1 MLGVESIDES
11 YSRAAL
17 CLGAGRW
24 QVFRHVVLPGA
35 MPYIFTGLQIS
46 VGVAWFSLVAA
57 EMVSGQYG
65 LGYVINTSYT
75 MVRYPT
81 IIIGMVTLG
90 VVGWVTSALV
100 RFVGDQMMQWRVREL
115 ALGASS

>member
-1 MLGVESIDES
+1 
-11 YSRAAL
+11 
-17 CLGAGRW
+17 
-24 QVFRHVVLPGA
+24 

-57 EMVSGQYG
+57 EMVSGQFG

-90 VVGWVTSALV
+90 AVGYVTSALV
-100 RFVGDQMMQWRVREL
+100 RIAGDYMMQWRVREL
-115 ALGASS
+115 ALGGQ

>member
-1 MLGVESIDES
+1 MLGVQSIDVS
-11 YSRAAL
+11 LIRAAS
-17 CLGAGRW
+17 CLGAKRW
-24 QVFRHVVLPGA
+24 QIFRHIVVPGA
-35 MPYIFTGLQIS
+35 LPFIFTGLQIS
-46 VGVAWFSLVAA
+46 VGVAWFSLVAG

-90 VVGWVTSALV
+90 IVGYVSSAAI
-100 RFVGDQMMQWRVREL
+100 RAVGDYMMQWRTREL
-115 ALGASS
+115 SLGRQ